1 MRLPEPPIRD
11 LAEKGFAATHPLLL
25 HVQVHAVLCGAALHF
40 VIHHDRAPLVVREL
54 AHTIA
59 Q

>member
-40 VIHHDRAPLVVREL
+40 VIQGLTETLWLAPEF
-54 AHTIA
+54 ASPKK
-59 Q
+59 